1 VFIELDLSDV
11 PARTRLVEADDFKA
25 FAVVADGP
33 RERFAAAAEPLGRV
47 DGDHVFVDLGVLREM
62 AGDHGQ
68 DAAWLTGLQQM
79 VDYAA
84 AHGWTDADGRV
95 RAHVE
100 WR

>member
-1 VFIELDLSDV
+1 MFIELDLDEV
-11 PARTRLVEADDFKA
+11 PARTRLVDADDFKA
-25 FAVVADGP
+25 FAVVAHGP

-47 DGDHVFVDLGVLREM
+47 DGDHVFVHLGVVREL
-62 AGDHGQ
+62 AGHHG
-68 DAAWLTGLQQM
+68 DDDAWLAGLQQM

-84 AHGWTDADGRV
+84 ANGWMDADGRV